1 MRQFNLVRLALFQM
15 GFGIMLGFLHVT
27 LNRVMTSDLGISS
40 TIVFGLISLK
50 ELLAVLGIKVWA
62 GNMSDKAHVFG
73 YKRSPYIL
81 LGLVSCVASFMMMPG
96 VAYEVQIAGV
106 ELARLLPAMITDVA
120 LFKLVIIFIVFG
132 FGLQVATTA
141 YYALLADYVG
151 DKTLGKVTSASWALM
166 VMSTIIFAYTV
177 GNYLEVF
184 TPERLGNVA
193 FVGGL
198 IALGIGLF
206 AFLGVEER
214 HASGDAAEKEEAL
227 SFGQSLKLLSISPKT
242 LLFAFYIFTS
252 IYGIFAYEI
261 VMEPF
266 GADVFDM
273 PVSVT
278 NKLFEPTIKGM
289 MLIFMLGVGF
299 FLHRIGKKRG
309 ALVGN
314 LFAITGFSVVIVSGF
329 MTDESLLRTGL
340 VIAGIGLG
348 SSSISNITMMMT
360 MTAGRSGIYIGLWGT
375 AQSLAIFLAHSGA
388 GVLRDLVLFFTGNY
402 MWAYAGIFSLEIM
415 ALIIATALL
424 PRVSQKEFEEE
435 SRVKVAEVLGNV
447 VER

>member
-1 MRQFNLVRLALFQM
+1 MRQFNLVRLAVFQM

-50 ELLAVLGIKVWA
+50 ELLAVFGVKVWA
-62 GNMSDKAHVFG
+62 GNMSDKSHLFG
-73 YKRSPYIL
+73 YKRTPYIL
-81 LGLVSCVASFMMMPG
+81 LGLVSCVFSFMLMPS
-96 VAYEVQIAGV
+96 VAYEVRIAGV
-106 ELARLLPAMITDVA
+106 ELEQLLPAMARDFA

-151 DKTLGKVTSASWALM
+151 EERIGKVTSASWTLM
-166 VMSTIIFAYTV
+166 VLTSIIFAITV
-177 GNYLEVF
+177 GNYLEVY

-214 HASGDAAEKEEAL
+214 NAAGTEKERKNEDAL
-227 SFGQSLKLLSISPKT
+227 SFGQSIRLLAASPKT
-242 LLFAFYIFTS
+242 LLFAFYIFAS

-266 GADVFDM
+266 GAEVFGM
-273 PVSVT
+273 PVAVT

-289 MLIFMLGVGF
+289 MLIFMLLVGF

-309 ALVGN
+309 ALFGN
-314 LFAITGFSVVIVSGF
+314 IFGMIGFSIVIVAGF
-329 MTDESLLRTGL
+329 MLDETLLRVGL

-348 SSSISNITMMMT
+348 SASISNITMMMT
-360 MTAGRSGIYIGLWGT
+360 MTAGRSGVYIGLWGT

-388 GVLRDLVLFFTGNY
+388 GVLRDVVLFFTGNH
-402 MWAYAGIFSLEIM
+402 MLAYAGILGLEI
-415 ALIIATALL
+415 IAFFVSCLLL
-424 PRVSQKEFEEE
+424 PRISQKEFEEE
-435 SRVKVAEVLGNV
+435 SRVKVAEILAS
-447 VER
+447 R